1 MRKLLTILGAI
12 LRQQKPWD
20 PAVHTS
26 APWQATQLLGVS
38 AVRFCSE
45 VTIAKSTQTR
55 KAGRSVPGS
64 QFRVLRAYPKN
75 PAARTAITP
84 QAKRFQW
91 FG

>member
-1 MRKLLTILGAI
+1 VDSIASH
-12 LRQQKPWD
+12 
-20 PAVHTS
+20 AH
-26 APWQATQLLGVS
+26 ACFATHPSWFVFRVLCALGVS

-45 VTIAKSTQTR
+45 VTIAKSTQTG

-64 QFRVLRAYPKN
+64 QFRVLRAYPNN
-75 PAARTAITP
+75 PAARTAITS